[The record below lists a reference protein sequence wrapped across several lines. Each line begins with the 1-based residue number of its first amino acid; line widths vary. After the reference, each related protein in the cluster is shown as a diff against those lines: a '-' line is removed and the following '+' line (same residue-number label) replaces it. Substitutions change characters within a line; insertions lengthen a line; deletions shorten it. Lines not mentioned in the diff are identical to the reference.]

1 MTRVAQ
7 RADFTVTFETLKAIL
22 AEYAPKLTVVRDEPG
37 DYYLDA
43 GYSEKWK
50 KTICFGWVKTCKN
63 YVSFYL
69 MAVYGCPALL
79 EGTSDELKK
88 RMQGKSCFN
97 FKTVTPAQLKE
108 LKALTKRGFEAYKRQ
123 GWV

>member
-1 MTRVAQ
+1 MPAKP
-7 RADFTVTFETLKAIL
+7 DFAATFATLKSVL
-22 AEYAPKLTVVRDEPG
+22 AKYAPKLTVVTDKPG
-37 DYYLDA
+37 EYYLDA

-50 KTICFGWVKTCKN
+50 KPICFGAVQTGKN
-63 YVSFYL
+63 YVSLYL

-79 EGTSDELKK
+79 DGSSDELRK

-108 LKALTKRGFEAYKRQ
+108 LKALTKRCFEAYKKQ
-123 GWV
+123 GWL